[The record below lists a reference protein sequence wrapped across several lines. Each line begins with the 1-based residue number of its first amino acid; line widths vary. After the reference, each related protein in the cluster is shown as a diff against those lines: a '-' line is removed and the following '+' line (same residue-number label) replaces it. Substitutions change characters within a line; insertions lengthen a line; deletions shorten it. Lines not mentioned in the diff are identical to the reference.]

1 MLKFLL
7 YSVIITVCWSCF
19 ISFLWQNQKVQ
30 RHIDSFKNWVILKI
44 IPFKYFIQ
52 ILISTTAIII
62 ALYALKKDS
71 VRDSESSKRF
81 SQSVSLEKDQHNEIM
96 KVYAKQNEL
105 LLKYNQ
111 SADSMLAQQ
120 EIQAKIA
127 KLQYE
132 NQLILT
138 QPLVTIEFAVHDTLK
153 TAFNYDNE
161 NWIMPEV
168 RLKYTNSGGRIAND
182 FKLKLTFV
190 APNRRTIQEF
200 TEVREPFLCAT
211 CTNFTKFYPL
221 IALEDKDF
229 FLLIVDFQYTDE
241 LNLNYKPGQRYY
253 VKCIVN
259 KNNSY
264 ITGKMDDK
272 QIKYLQGIMN
282 NPSKRIILT
291 DKILEYLRRTY
302 NVK

>member
-1 MLKFLL
+1 
-7 YSVIITVCWSCF
+7 
-19 ISFLWQNQKVQ
+19 
-30 RHIDSFKNWVILKI
+30 LKI

-52 ILISTTAIII
+52 ILISTIAIII
-62 ALYALKKDS
+62 ALYALIKDS
-71 VRDSESSKRF
+71 VRDSESSIRF

-138 QPLVTIEFAVHDTLK
+138 QPVVIIEFAIHDTLK

-168 RLKYTNSGGRIAND
+168 KLKYINNGGRIAKD
-182 FKLKLTFV
+182 FKLKVTFI
-190 APNRRTIQEF
+190 APNRRTIQEYN
-200 TEVREPFLCAT
+200 EVREPFLCAK
-211 CTNFTKFYPL
+211 CNNFTKFYPL

-229 FLLIVDFQYTDE
+229 FFLIVDFQYTDE
-241 LNLNYKPGQRYY
+241 LNLNYKPIQRYY
-253 VKCIVN
+253 IKCMID
-259 KNNSY
+259 KNNFY

-282 NPSKRIILT
+282 NPLKRIIVA
-291 DKILEYLRRTY
+291 DKILEYLNKTY
-302 NVK
+302 YVK